1 MIAGDLEAAEADFN
15 FGLSL
20 LPRAASAT
28 KRAIVHGLATVQI
41 RKGDLQ
47 AAQKL
52 LQSGLEGP
60 LLGTPVLA
68 VSQMY
73 NLLGIVAEMLEL
85 PRDAAQAYANALRSA
100 LAAGTTTPLRPAF
113 WGAASLSAA
122 SGRREEAA
130 RLLGAA
136 AKPELSEAVSGLVP
150 AARHPELEPGL
161 RLYLGDAC
169 FEEAF
174 HHGTQL
180 PLESAITE
188 ALEELERSF

>member
-1 MIAGDLEAAEADFN
+1 
-15 FGLSL
+15 
-20 LPRAASAT
+20 
-28 KRAIVHGLATVQI
+28 VQI

-150 AARHPELEPGL
+150 AARHPELEPAL

-180 PLESAITE
+180 PPERAITE